1 MILLVKF
8 VSEADEGEVVWI
20 GWASILDETLLPLVK
35 AVETVQVCEV
45 VHKCAAISTP
55 VERISEG
62 LELLLA
68 SGVPYLESDDGVV
81 DENFLL

>member
-20 GWASILDETLLPLVK
+20 GWASILDETLLPLVET
-35 AVETVQVCEV
+35 VETVQVCEV
-45 VHKCAAISTP
+45 VHKCAAVSTP
-55 VERISEG
+55 VESISEG
-62 LELLLA
+62 LELLLTG
-68 SGVPYLESDDGVV
+68 GVPDLQSDDGVV